1 MDQHR
6 AAIAHTGTP
15 LLYVAARGRVP
26 MGTIDIE
33 HGNLTGYV
41 DVCSVAHRTDESYTV
56 FVDQLAMADW
66 LAARRVRLVV
76 CAGYMRI
83 LPPAFLERFAG
94 QVINVHP
101 SLLPAFKGAH
111 PIEDAL
117 AAGASETGVTVH
129 WVDEGVDTGPAIVQ
143 ERVAVDYSEMPEA
156 LRARIQAVEHRLLPA
171 TVRKLARELE
181 AVEEL

>member
-1 MDQHR
+1 MIRIGVLISGTGSNLQALVDQLHGR
-6 AAIAHTGTP
+6 EVEIAG
-15 LLYVAARGRVP
+15 
-26 MGTIDIE
+26 
-33 HGNLTGYV
+33 
-41 DVCSVAHRTDESYTV
+41 VCSNRADAAGLGRARDAGIATAV
-56 FVDQLAMADW
+56 FEDQLAMAAW
-66 LAARRVRLVV
+66 LVERGVRLVV

-83 LPPAFLERFAG
+83 LPPAFLERFG
-94 QVINVHP
+94 GKVINVHP

-129 WVDEGVDTGPAIVQ
+129 WVDEGMDTGPAIVQ
-143 ERVAVDYSEMPEA
+143 ARVAVDYSEMPEA

-181 AVEEL
+181 AVEEP